1 MLDCLM
7 AQLRVFDEDQVHR
20 LLDYE
25 MLIQRLR
32 EGFREPITVPLRHH
46 HHLPHSENRSS
57 LILMPCWDSEGF
69 GVKLISLMPDNAAK
83 GLPSIQGTYLLFDG
97 ETGTPDAAADAA
109 ALTQRRTAAASALA
123 SSYLARQYSESLLM
137 VGAGALAP
145 HLIRAHSAVRPIQ
158 KVFLFNRTQ
167 QRALALAN
175 QLSEQ
180 GFDVEVIDDLKS
192 GVAGAD
198 IVSCATASEQPLVKG
213 RWVQPGT
220 HLDLVGGFTRDMRE
234 VDDEA
239 VAVSRIFVDTR
250 EGALSEAGDLIQAL
264 ESGVILEDQIEG
276 ELSDLVRMSGQVR
289 QNPREITLFKSV
301 GTALEDLVAA
311 RLLVELDGC

>member
-1 MLDCLM
+1 M

-25 MLIQRLR
+25 TLIERLR

-46 HHLPHSENRSS
+46 HHLPHSGNRGS
-57 LILMPCWDSEGF
+57 LILMPCWDLEGF
-69 GVKLISLMPDNAAK
+69 GVKVISLMPDNL
-83 GLPSIQGTYLLFDG
+83 GRDLPSIQGTYLLFDG
-97 ETGTPDAAADAA
+97 KTGTPVAAVDAA

-123 SSYLARQYSESLLM
+123 ANYLARQYSETLLM

-145 HLIRAHSAVRPIQ
+145 HLIMAHRAVRPIQ
-158 KVFLFNRTQ
+158 RVVLFNRTQ
-167 QRALALAN
+167 HRAFALAE

-180 GFDVEVIDDLKS
+180 SFDIEVVDNLKS
-192 GVAGAD
+192 GVGEAD

-213 RWVQPGT
+213 QWVQPGT
-220 HLDLVGGFTRDMRE
+220 HLDLVGGCTREMRE
-234 VDDEA
+234 VDDEVMA
-239 VAVSRIFVDTR
+239 ASRIFVDTR
-250 EGALSEAGDLIQAL
+250 AGALSEAGDLIQPL
-264 ESGVILEDQIEG
+264 ESGAILEDQIEG

-301 GTALEDLVAA
+301 GTAL
-311 RLLVELDGC
+311 

>member
-1 MLDCLM
+1 MV
-7 AQLRVFDEDQVHR
+7 QLRVFDEDQIHG

-25 MLIQRLR
+25 TLIQRLR

-46 HHLPHSENRSS
+46 HHLPHSGNRGS
-57 LILMPCWDSEGF
+57 LILMPCWDHEGF
-69 GVKLISLMPDNAAK
+69 GVKLISLMPDNPAK
-83 GLPSIQGTYLLFDG
+83 ELPSIQGTYLLFDG
-97 ETGTPDAAADAA
+97 NTGTPVAAADAA

-123 SSYLARQYSESLLM
+123 ASYLARQRSETLLM

-145 HLIRAHSAVRPIQ
+145 HLIMAHRTVRPIQ
-158 KVFLFNRTQ
+158 RVLLFNRTQ
-167 QRALALAN
+167 RRAFTLAD
-175 QLSEQ
+175 QLSGQ
-180 GFDVEVIDDLKS
+180 GFEIEVVDNLKS
-192 GVAGAD
+192 GVGEAD
-198 IVSCATASEQPLVKG
+198 IVSCATASDQPLVKG
-213 RWVQPGT
+213 RWIQPGT

-239 VAVSRIFVDTR
+239 MAVSRIFVDTR
-250 EGALSEAGDLIQAL
+250 EGALSEAGDLIQPL
-264 ESGVILEDQIEG
+264 ESGAILEDQIEG

-311 RLLVELDGC
+311 RLLVELSDVE